1 MGGEGK
7 MTYDS
12 RIGWGH
18 MIKEGEGRNI
28 IKEGGRG
35 RRRGRHI
42 IKEEGDGG
50 RHIIKEG
57 G

>member
-1 MGGEGK
+1 

-18 MIKEGEGRNI
+18 MIKEGEGRHI
-28 IKEGGRG
+28 IKEEGRG